1 MANPNSQDSD
11 PPGDSR
17 QDDSQIDDIQ
27 ICGLQ
32 INDPQNDDPQ
42 NDGPHY
48 DDPSDED
55 PQDDTSQNDDS
66 QDDDSQND
74 DPQHEGPHD
83 EDPQDDSSL
92 DDDSQNGPQNNAHS
106 PPQNNPPMLFNP
118 PQVQHPT
125 SSLALHF
132 STVKPFQEAVMLKLN
147 RLDFKNLRLA
157 GIRTPISQKLLRLYL
172 IPSKCDETLPGTRST
187 CPNTTRTMDEIK
199 PCHGLQRDDLG
210 SQNPKERWI
219 EPPRLFKHVHGSN
232 RLVQT
237 SHVNEEGHFDSFNVC
252 IRCHDR
258 DTQLRHRAE
267 NSNIGTFHAA
277 LCQFHALQHM
287 QHQPYNAC
295 RCRIFLDKYWRCHNC
310 SIATLDELRAR
321 ALAWKASPSGFMFDD
336 TLFVEAVCPI
346 PGCPS
351 PPWRSG
357 PLNKQV
363 LLCKACTAIFPRL

>member
-27 ICGLQ
+27 IFGLQ
-32 INDPQNDDPQ
+32 INDPK
-42 NDGPHY
+42 NDGPR
-48 DDPSDED
+48 
-55 PQDDTSQNDDS
+55 
-66 QDDDSQND
+66 ND

-92 DDDSQNGPQNNAHS
+92 DDDSQNGPQNNAHGH
-106 PPQNNPPMLFNP
+106 PQNNPPHA
-118 PQVQHPT
+118 QHPI
-125 SSLALHF
+125 SSLVLHF

-187 CPNTTRTMDEIK
+187 CPNTTRTVDEVK
-199 PCHGLQRDDLG
+199 SCHGLQRDDLG

-295 RCRIFLDKYWRCHNC
+295 RCRMFLDKYWRCHNC

-363 LLCKACTAIFPRL
+363 LLCKACTAIFPQL